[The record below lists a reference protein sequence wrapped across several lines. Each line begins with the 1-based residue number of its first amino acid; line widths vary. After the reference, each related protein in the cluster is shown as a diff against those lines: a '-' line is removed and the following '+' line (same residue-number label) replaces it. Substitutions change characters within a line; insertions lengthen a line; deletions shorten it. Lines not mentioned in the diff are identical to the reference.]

1 MSFSSGPQQRHRKG
15 EEDEG
20 ENEHGGRGW
29 EETRSRILPPTYVDV
44 CIRLS
49 F

>member
-20 ENEHGGRGW
+20 ENEDGGGGMGRN
-29 EETRSRILPPTYVDV
+29 EIPYIATNV
-44 CIRLS
+44 CRCLYPS
-49 F
+49 